1 VTAHQFAISSKD
13 FSQTACSDIR
23 GVTLVEFNVKKVALG
38 KLVHPRT
45 EESQNGKHAATT
57 HFREDQSGGAALMLA
72 VVFGFGAVTTQSAQ
86 AQTLRV
92 LYNFAGSSDGGDPY
106 ASLIRDAAG
115 NLYSTVDYGGNSF
128 AGAVFKVAPNG
139 TETVL
144 YSFTGGTRW
153 RISLFTVVRDGAGN
167 LYGTTSTGGSSN
179 AGVVFKVDPGG
190 TETVLHSFTGGAE
203 ESFPLE
209 VCCGTR
215 RVTYTAPLRRAALPT
230 TECCSR

>member
-1 VTAHQFAISSKD
+1 MGNTQQRRISAKISW
-13 FSQTACSDIR
+13 
-23 GVTLVEFNVKKVALG
+23 
-38 KLVHPRT
+38 
-45 EESQNGKHAATT
+45 
-57 HFREDQSGGAALMLA
+57 GAALMLA
-72 VVFGFGAVTTQSAQ
+72 VVFGFGSVTTQSAQ
-86 AQTLRV
+86 GQTFSV

-115 NLYSTVDYGGNSF
+115 NLYSTVDYGGTSF

-144 YSFTGGTRW
+144 YSFTGGADGAYPF
-153 RISLFTVVRDGAGN
+153 SPVVRDGAGN
-167 LYGTTSTGGSSN
+167 LYGTTSMG
-179 AGVVFKVDPGG
+179 AHPMPGWCSKWTPVAPRPSG
-190 TETVLHSFTGGAE
+190 TALLEART

-215 RVTYTAPLRRAALPT
+215 RVICTAPLRRAALPT